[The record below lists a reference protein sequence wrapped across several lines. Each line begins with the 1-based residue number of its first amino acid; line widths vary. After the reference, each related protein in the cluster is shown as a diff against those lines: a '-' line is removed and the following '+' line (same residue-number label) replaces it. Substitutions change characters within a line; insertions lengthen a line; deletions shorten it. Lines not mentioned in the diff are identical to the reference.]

1 MSIMNTKTKNPLFVV
16 TNKGQDVEEAENLF
30 DALVK
35 KLGLAPVISILE
47 GILQELLNGVTS
59 YSGFMVFKGFID
71 ELVLMLEKL
80 IKKLDPILAFSLYK
94 R

>member
-1 MSIMNTKTKNPLFVV
+1 MSTKSKNPLFVV
-16 TNKGQDVEEAENLF
+16 TNKGQDVEEATSLF

-35 KLGLAPVISILE
+35 QLGLTPVISILE
-47 GILQELLNGVTS
+47 GILQELLSSVTS
-59 YSGFMVFKGFID
+59 YSGFMVLKGFID

-80 IKKLDPILAFSLYK
+80 IKRLDPILAFSLYK

>member
-1 MSIMNTKTKNPLFVV
+1 MSTKTKNPLFVV
-16 TNKGQDVEEAENLF
+16 TNKGQDVEEATNIF

-35 KLGLAPVISILE
+35 RLGLAPVISILE
-47 GILQELLNGVTS
+47 GMLQELLSNVSS
-59 YSGFMVFKGFID
+59 YSGLMVLKGFID